1 VTATAEGSAVPEGPS
16 IVERSAGPAARAAGP
31 VALRLSGVEVWA
43 VGERPGERV
52 PILAG
57 VDWEVLAGERWAL
70 LGPNGAGKTTLLGLA
85 GAVRHPSAGAV
96 EVLGERLG
104 RTDMRRLRGRIGA
117 VDAATARAFPVW
129 LTAEDVVLTGATGTI
144 QPLWERY
151 GGAERQRAREL
162 LESLRCGPLRTRPFA
177 SCSDGERQRIRLAR
191 ALLAGPDLLLLDEPA
206 SGLDLP
212 AREALLAALARLER
226 LRPELATV
234 TVTHHVEEVAA
245 STTHA
250 LLLRAGRVV
259 AAGPAAEVL
268 TGEHLSVCFGLDV
281 EVRRVGDRWA
291 AWAPARWT

>member
-1 VTATAEGSAVPEGPS
+1 VLDTPKQLATDRAEDRRAPAVL
-16 IVERSAGPAARAAGP
+16 RMAA
-31 VALRLSGVEVWA
+31 VDVWA
-43 VGERPGERV
+43 VLGGTGERL
-52 PILAG
+52 PIVSG
-57 VDWEVLAGERWAL
+57 VDWEVRAGEQWAL

-85 GAVRHPSAGAV
+85 GAMRHPSAGTV

-104 RTDMRRLRGRIGA
+104 RTDVRRLRGRIGA
-117 VDAATARAFPVW
+117 VDARSARAFPVW
-129 LTAEDVVLTGATGTI
+129 LSAEEVVLTGATGTI

-151 GGAERQRAREL
+151 GASERDRAREL
-162 LESLRCGPLRTRPFA
+162 LESFGCGPLRERSFA
-177 SCSDGERQRIRLAR
+177 SCSDGERQRVRLAR
-191 ALLAGPDLLLLDEPA
+191 ALMADPRLLLLDEPA

-212 AREALLAALARLER
+212 AREALLAALDRLER
-226 LRPELATV
+226 LRPGLATI

-268 TGEHLSVCFGLDV
+268 TGEHLSACFAMRV
-281 EVRRVGDRWA
+281 EVHRLDGRWA